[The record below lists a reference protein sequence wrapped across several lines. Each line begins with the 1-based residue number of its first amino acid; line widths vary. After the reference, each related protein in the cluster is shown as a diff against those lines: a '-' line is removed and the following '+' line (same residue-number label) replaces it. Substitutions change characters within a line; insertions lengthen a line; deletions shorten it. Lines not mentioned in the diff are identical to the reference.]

1 MTEQPDQAAAAS
13 EYGPEVDELAGA
25 PVAIVIRRLEKKET
39 TNASNSTGN

>member
-1 MTEQPDQAAAAS
+1 MTEQPDQPAAPR
-13 EYGPEVDELAGA
+13 EFGPEADEPAGA